1 MNKDQLEALTS
12 WLKENVFQNTD
23 IMFNEELCEQE
34 IDKDNIDTDLTDI
47 IASLHNIIYNL
58 VTGEQYD
65 YMFHWC
71 NKIGADCNDHVFDD
85 LLKGV

>member
-23 IMFNEELCEQE
+23 IMFNEELWEQE
-34 IDKDNIDTDLTDI
+34 IDKDNIDTNLTDI